1 MRNFWK
7 GFWLLVYP
15 KIWITSTL
23 PFLVGT
29 ALAYGMTKQFNL
41 YWFLVSLAGL
51 YFIEIGK
58 NAANDLV
65 DYLSGADLAVAEEN
79 ITPFSGGR
87 NRVLVNGYLNL
98 QDAAAITVVMLI
110 IGSLFGLYITFCREA
125 QIFWIGSAGL
135 FLAYAYSLPP
145 FKLAYR
151 GLGELAVGIAFGPL
165 IVSGAFVIQAHF
177 LTWEVFWVSL
187 PIGFLVVNILLI
199 NQYPDY
205 EADKSCNK
213 RNWVVRLGKARGLRV
228 YSLLFALAYLSLA
241 LLFLLTKNPLW
252 LLTFVSLPLAVRA
265 VRTAASALNNISEF
279 IGANVN
285 TFYIYQLTGLFML
298 VSALLCSRF

>member
-110 IGSLFGLYITFCREA
+110 IGSLFGLYITFAGKHR
-125 QIFWIGSAGL
+125 FSGSALQGCFWL
-135 FLAYAYSLPP
+135 TLTACRPLNLPT
-145 FKLAYR
+145 
-151 GLGELAVGIAFGPL
+151 GG
-165 IVSGAFVIQAHF
+165 
-177 LTWEVFWVSL
+177 WESW
-187 PIGFLVVNILLI
+187 
-199 NQYPDY
+199 
-205 EADKSCNK
+205 
-213 RNWVVRLGKARGLRV
+213 R
-228 YSLLFALAYLSLA
+228 
-241 LLFLLTKNPLW
+241 
-252 LLTFVSLPLAVRA
+252 
-265 VRTAASALNNISEF
+265 SALHS
-279 IGANVN
+279 GP
-285 TFYIYQLTGLFML
+285 
-298 VSALLCSRF
+298 